1 MKMNRVAS
9 TAVFLL
15 VLIIA
20 QPVVVNAREIKIWT
34 ARALATVLAE
44 IGPEFERKT
53 GHKLIV
59 SSDLPPAFS
68 ARADKGE
75 EFDLLITG
83 SSVIDDWIAAGRII
97 PNTRTPISRSGIGVG
112 VRVGTR
118 KPNISSVEAFKQAL
132 LDAKSIAY
140 LKVGSGIHIARL
152 LERLGIADAVTA
164 KATRPDSDIVSDLV
178 ARGQVE
184 LGLVVITQIMT
195 TPGVELVGPLP
206 PELQSY
212 IVFTAGISSKSKSS
226 DAAKQ
231 LLSFLLG
238 PVAMP
243 VIKAQ
248 GMELVPE

>member
-1 MKMNRVAS
+1 MVL
-9 TAVFLL
+9 TAVFSLG
-15 VLIIA
+15 LIIA

-34 ARALATVLAE
+34 ARAIATVLAE

-59 SSDLPPAFS
+59 SSDLPPAFA

-83 SSVIDDWIAAGRII
+83 SSVIDDWIAAGRIL
-97 PNTRTPISRSGIGVG
+97 PNTRTAISRSGIGVG

-140 LKVGSGIHIARL
+140 LKVGSGIHISNL
-152 LERLGIADAVTA
+152 LERLGIAEAVAA
-164 KATRPDSDIVSDLV
+164 KATRPDSDIVCELV

-212 IVFTAGISSKSKSS
+212 IVFTAGISSRSKSS

-238 PVAMP
+238 PVAVP

-248 GMELVPE
+248 GMELVPK

>member
-1 MKMNRVAS
+1 MNRIVF
-9 TAVFLL
+9 TTVFLL
-15 VLIIA
+15 GLLVI
-20 QPVVVNAREIKIWT
+20 QPLVVNAREIRIWT
-34 ARALATVLAE
+34 ARAIATVLAE

-59 SSDLPPAFS
+59 SSNLPPAFA

-83 SSVIDDWIAAGRII
+83 STVIDDWIAAGRII
-97 PNTRTPISRSGIGVG
+97 SNTRTPISRSGIGVG
-112 VRVGTR
+112 VRVGTS
-118 KPNISSVEAFKQAL
+118 KPDISSVDAFKRAL

-140 LKVGSGIHIARL
+140 LKVGSGIHIASL
-152 LERLGIADAVTA
+152 FERLGIAEAVSA
-164 KATRPDSDIVSDLV
+164 KATRPDSDIVSELV

-212 IVFTAGISSKSKSS
+212 VVFTAGISTKSKSS

-238 PVAMP
+238 PVAVP

-248 GMELVPE
+248 GMELVPK

>member
-1 MKMNRVAS
+1 MSRLVS
-9 TAVFLL
+9 TAFFQLA
-15 VLIIA
+15 LIIA
-20 QPVVVNAREIKIWT
+20 QPLVVEAIEIKIWT
-34 ARALATVLAE
+34 ARAIATVLAE

-59 SSDLPPAFS
+59 SSDLPPAFA

-75 EFDLLITG
+75 EFDILITG

-97 PNTRTPISRSGIGVG
+97 PKTRTPISRSGIGVG

-118 KPNISSVEAFKQAL
+118 KPDISSVDAFKRAL

-140 LKVGSGIHIARL
+140 LKVGSGIQIASL
-152 LERLGIADAVTA
+152 IERLGIAEAVRA
-164 KATRPDSDIVSDLV
+164 KATRPDSDIVSELV
-178 ARGQVE
+178 ARGEVE

-212 IVFTAGISSKSKSS
+212 VVFTAGISSKSKS
-226 DAAKQ
+226 AAAAEQ
-231 LLSFLLG
+231 LLQFLLG
-238 PVAMP
+238 PVAAP
-243 VIKAQ
+243 VIKSQ
-248 GMELVPE
+248 GMELVPK